1 MELSRR
7 FVLSKPG
14 QMISIVLTISSLL
27 NAVFHASK
35 DNEFRALGFV
45 VLLVLG
51 STFYSYAENWSM
63 VDSLYFCA
71 MTVTTIGYGD
81 LTPSSD
87 ISKLF
92 TIVYAF
98 KEIGAFADKLA
109 YAMTIHSRRRQM
121 AKEDAGLD

>member
-1 MELSRR
+1 
-7 FVLSKPG
+7 
-14 QMISIVLTISSLL
+14 MISIFLTIGSLL
-27 NAVFHASK
+27 NAIFHASK
-35 DNEFRALGFV
+35 DKEFRALGFLV
-45 VLLVLG
+45 LFLLVLG
-51 STFYSYAENWSM
+51 STFYFYVENWSM

-98 KEIGAFADKLA
+98 TGIGAFVAFAAKLA